1 MKTRTNTIAYR
12 LEQVKRQN
20 ELIEKLG
27 KFLKTE
33 KGPKVVNDLY
43 KYPTVDL
50 CKKYGINFM
59 LYTKNTTYIKNLIVY
74 CINKYEIKAK
84 PVVEYPE
91 IKIEK
96 RKLPENLTKEEIKL
110 IMSKK
115 PKARLGRAAL
125 LHGYEVA
132 KIAKWEKRHPK
143 PTDVQLKEDLF
154 PETLITGWKTQR
166 TIALEHI
173 RKKLCEHYFDI
184 PYKKEGMKL
193 YVVHKSI
200 STFPTI
206 RKIFP
211 NGVESEVDQADMFHP
226 FYLPSIYNDPPAVI
240 MEKLRAWAL
249 HSGTKCPSVIG
260 YKLYNDEGRC
270 LYKIAA

>member
-1 MKTRTNTIAYR
+1 MYNLSIIKMKTRTNTIAYR
-12 LEQVKRQN
+12 LEQVKKQN

-132 KIAKWEKRHPK
+132 KIAKWEKKHPK
-143 PTDVQLKEDLF
+143 PTDKRLKEDLF

-166 TIALEHI
+166 NIALEHI
-173 RKKLCEHYFDI
+173 RTKLCEHYF
-184 PYKKEGMKL
+184 KLQHREKGMHL
-193 YVVHKSI
+193 YVVHKQV
-200 STFPTI
+200 ST
-206 RKIFP
+206 
-211 NGVESEVDQADMFHP
+211 GVESEVDQRAYEMHP
-226 FYLPSIYNDPPAVI
+226 FGLPRIYNDPPAVI
-240 MEKLRAWAL
+240 MEKLRAWASN
-249 HSGTKCPSVIG
+249 SGTKCPSVIG